1 MWNRPSDIR
10 PTIYRGEL
18 FYFTSASS
26 WEYIEDG
33 ALGVADGRIQAVGDF
48 TTLRAAYPE
57 APLVDYRGF
66 LLMPG
71 FIDAHLHYV
80 QSEIIG
86 LYGKQLLD
94 WLQLYTFPAEE
105 AFRDAGHARRIA
117 RLFLQELFRNGTT
130 ACVAFASIHPQ
141 SVEALFDE
149 ASRYDMYMFKIS
161 GADRTYVI
169 RMFNNCLLRTQQTAA
184 AAVMAEI
191 VKDNHLAAGISQR
204 MKRTEID
211 AGAAAVAPIGL
222 YRRNHDIDR
231 FKTCPIHGQEQM
243 AIGDFYITVNIGGMI
258 LNISKIYTDKGL
270 ASASFSTQYC
280 YFHVLYF
287 LFCVSKPRLGRTM
300 RVRAFVCKVSFSSL
314 KKDLPLYKKRQV
326 R

>member
-1 MWNRPSDIR
+1 MRIFEHLLEDAAIFRLFGSQLAISVEHCQLRLQRDFCKHLDMLLTAEGFDVISGIQRFIDDDAERFVVQLQKLDTDAHIVGAKDGGFGDQNTHVSLQNALYYMAGISRGTIQDLIGKWAGLCDH
-10 PTIYRGEL
+10 PT
-18 FYFTSASS
+18 
-26 WEYIEDG
+26 DNG
-33 ALGVADGRIQAVGDF
+33 AALHLTRIQ
-48 TTLRAAYPE
+48 
-57 APLVDYRGF
+57 
-66 LLMPG
+66 
-71 FIDAHLHYV
+71 
-80 QSEIIG
+80 
-86 LYGKQLLD
+86 
-94 WLQLYTFPAEE
+94 
-105 AFRDAGHARRIA
+105 
-117 RLFLQELFRNGTT
+117 
-130 ACVAFASIHPQ
+130 
-141 SVEALFDE
+141 

-222 YRRNHDIDR
+222 HRRNHDIDR